1 MQTLQSLPDP
11 RCVVAQA
18 QLLVDQG
25 HLREAAKLVKTLDA
39 DRIEQINEVT
49 LQKLQN
55 LRTRLQE
62 VDRPAP

>member
-1 MQTLQSLPDP
+1 
-11 RCVVAQA
+11 VVAQA